1 MDESILD
8 LFACIGITVLI
19 CLFVGALLLV
29 SVNLASVNLA
39 ASHFCEAKAE
49 RLGLEYDYR
58 LFQGCFVKD
67 NGKWIAYKNYRVLL
81 HE

>member
-1 MDESILD
+1 MDESICG
-8 LFACIGITVLI
+8 LFACIGIAVLI

-29 SVNLASVNLA
+29 SVNLA
-39 ASHFCEAKAE
+39 ASHSCEAKAE